1 MGARFAGKVA
11 IITGAGRGIGEAT
24 ALRLAADS
32 ARVAVV
38 DRDGDVAEAVATAIG
53 KAGGEALALTA
64 DVAQADQV
72 EAAVART
79 VERFGGLHLAVNN
92 AGVSSDDAPT
102 ADQSL
107 ESWHRTISVNLTGV
121 FHGLRYQI
129 PAIIAAGGGAIVNV
143 SSVFGD
149 RALAGRSPYTAA
161 KHGVIGL
168 TRAAG
173 LEYARQGVR
182 INALCP
188 GIIDTPLVRA
198 GGDKST
204 EIGSMVPA
212 GRLGDPAEA
221 AAVIA
226 FLLSDDARY
235 VTASDYAVDGGLL
248 R

>member
-11 IITGAGRGIGEAT
+11 IVTGAGRGIGEAT
-24 ALRLAADS
+24 ALRLAGDG
-32 ARVAVV
+32 ARLVAV
-38 DRDGDVAEAVATAIG
+38 DRAADGAEAVAEAIG
-53 KAGGEALALTA
+53 RAGGQALALTA
-64 DVAQADQV
+64 DVADADQV
-72 EAAVART
+72 ERTVALA

-92 AGVSSDDAPT
+92 AGISSDDAPT

-107 ESWHRTISVNLTGV
+107 DSWNRTIAVNLTGV
-121 FHGLRYQI
+121 FHGLKYQI

-143 SSVFGD
+143 SSVFGG
-149 RALAGRSPYTAA
+149 RALPGRSPYTAA

-198 GGDKST
+198 GGDASAG
-204 EIGSMVPA
+204 IAAMVPA
-212 GRLGDPAEA
+212 GRLGLAAEA

-226 FLLSDDARY
+226 FLLSDDAHY
-235 VTASDYAVDGGLL
+235 VTAADHAVDGGLL